1 MNKLVKKQLENNV
14 PVDKDNIEK
23 IKTKS
28 FSSGREVKIGDK
40 ILYGMVREGETI
52 TLTSFHKDE
61 IDTLYI
67 VLEPISNNN
76 FLPEIMKI

>member
-1 MNKLVKKQLENNV
+1 MNKLIEKQLENNV

-28 FSSGREVKIGDK
+28 FSSGREVKIGDI
-40 ILYGMVREGETI
+40 ILYGMVREEEKI

-61 IDTLYI
+61 IDTLYE
-67 VLEPISNNN
+67 VLESNLNDG
-76 FLPEIMKI
+76 FLPELKKI